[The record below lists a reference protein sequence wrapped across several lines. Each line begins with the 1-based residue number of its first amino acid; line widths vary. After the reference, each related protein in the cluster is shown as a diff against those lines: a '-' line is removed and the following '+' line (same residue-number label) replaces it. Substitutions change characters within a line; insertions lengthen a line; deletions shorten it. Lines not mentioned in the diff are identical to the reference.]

1 MSIHRAFAANSPNRV
16 FLSILL
22 GALAGLCY
30 ALLIPTIMTAL
41 SVQPVYKGP
50 ATNVATVFG
59 IEVANFKF
67 AAFFVLLCLGILAA
81 RSTSQMMLLA
91 VSIKFTSHL
100 RRDLY
105 QRITK
110 ASMETIDA
118 IGGPKLVAALTED
131 VRRIVMGARL
141 FPDIIVVS
149 VTLMGMLA
157 YLLYSSVDVFLYVL
171 AAIFIGALSYQ
182 VPVQVANRR
191 LRRSRAIF
199 DDLQEAIRALIQGQ
213 KELKLDRAKRE
224 EFSERVLLVHER
236 DLQKSDERAYRVL
249 VVGNNYGDMLSFF
262 VIGAVAFVYI
272 NYHAI
277 DKVALLGVV
286 MVLLYITSPIAFL
299 LNAVPELSMARI
311 SLEKI
316 EQIRNDLKEEAGCEG
331 DQRIDQWQVQ
341 RLVNVTYS
349 HRFGG
354 ARAFQVGPIDLEI
367 RRGEVLFI
375 VGGNGS
381 GKSTLSKL
389 ISLHY
394 ARTGGDIWFDDHAVS
409 SLSIA
414 GAREE
419 IGAIYSDYFLFDRL
433 LGGSVH
439 KEQEA
444 ALLLKELELDGKVRI
459 EDGKF
464 STLALSDGQRRRLA
478 LMVALLE
485 DKNLYLFDEWAAD
498 QDPVFKEIFYR
509 RILPDLRRR
518 GKAVVVISH
527 DDRYFDSA
535 DRVVTMEN
543 GKITSER
550 TVHAPE
556 ADAQVSVVSV
566 AIAESADA
574 LTPRPACA

>member
-22 GALAGLCY
+22 GVLAGLCY

-50 ATNVATVFG
+50 ATNVTTVFG
-59 IEVANFKF
+59 IEIANFRF
-67 AAFFVLLCLGILAA
+67 AAFFVFLCIGILVA
-81 RSTSQMMLLA
+81 RSASQMMLLQ
-91 VSIKFTSHL
+91 VSIKFTSDL

-105 QRITK
+105 QRITH

-118 IGGPKLVAALTED
+118 IGGAKLVAALTED

-149 VTLMGMLA
+149 VTLVGMLA
-157 YLLYSSVDVFLYVL
+157 YLLFNSFDVFLYVL
-171 AAIFIGALSYQ
+171 AAIFVGALSYQ
-182 VPVQVANRR
+182 VPVFIANRR
-191 LRRSRAIF
+191 LRRSRVIF

-213 KELKLDRAKRE
+213 KELKLDLAKRE
-224 EFSERVLLVHER
+224 DFSERVLLAHER
-236 DLQKSDERAYRVL
+236 DLQDSDERAYRAL

-262 VIGAVAFVYI
+262 VIGAIAFVYI

-277 DKVALLGVV
+277 DKAALLGVV

-299 LNAVPELSMARI
+299 LNAVPELSVARI

-316 EQIRNDLKEEAGCEG
+316 AQIRRDLKEEAGS
-331 DQRIDQWQVQ
+331 DSRLRIGNWQVQ
-341 RLVNVTYS
+341 RLENVTYS
-349 HRFGG
+349 HSFGG
-354 ARAFQVGPIDLEI
+354 AKAFQIGPIDLEI

-394 ARTGGDIWFDDHAVS
+394 ARTGGQIWFDDHAVS
-409 SLSIA
+409 VQDIA
-414 GAREE
+414 GARQE

-439 KEQEA
+439 KEEEA
-444 ALLLKELELDGKVRI
+444 ARLLKDLGLEGKVRI
-459 EDGKF
+459 ENGKF

-498 QDPVFKEIFYR
+498 QDPLFKEIFYR
-509 RILPDLRRR
+509 RILPELRQR

-527 DDRYFDSA
+527 DDRYFDTA

-543 GKITSER
+543 GKIRSER
-550 TVHAPE
+550 TVHAPDM
-556 ADAQVSVVSV
+556 DAKLVLINGK
-566 AIAESADA
+566 AG
-574 LTPRPACA
+574 